1 MDIDK
6 CTVEAL
12 KVLEQRERAGVKV
25 GYKTLSK
32 RAKIIAILA
41 AFAVMMSAAGI
52 AANAANPA
60 PLTSETIAEAQIG
73 SVYLYTRDYVN
84 VRSGAEFGDNV
95 LCVSEPKT
103 KVKLLGVDGDWSYIE
118 INGVKAYIYS
128 HYLSTKELE
137 YTGDCD
143 TDDEEDTLVKEKIA
157 AAKNK
162 VDNSRNEKGLKLFNY
177 MIGKDETDEEPEKY
191 LSSAGA
197 EIEQHSYAEEQTEY
211 IDEEPENYLSSADV
225 ETEQYS
231 YNTDGVYYGTT
242 VEGNDV
248 YRNDSGLFDAY
259 SSDGYMTA
267 DEFKNYG
274 IVNHNGECFT
284 YYSERFLP
292 GEGLEIPGRYTDWEG
307 YVCDGEGY
315 VVLATPDEYIHPR
328 GSVIELPTGRMGR
341 FYDFCPEGSIDVYV
355 NW

>member
-1 MDIDK
+1 MNIDK

-32 RAKIIAILA
+32 RAKIIAIVS
-41 AFAVMMSAAGI
+41 AFAVMMTATGI
-52 AANAANPA
+52 AVNAANPA

-128 HYLSTKELE
+128 HYLSTEELE

-177 MIGKDETDEEPEKY
+177 MIDEDETDVESEKY
-191 LSSAGA
+191 LSPSGV
-197 EIEQHSYAEEQTEY
+197 EIEQY
-211 IDEEPENYLSSADV
+211 P
-225 ETEQYS
+225 
-231 YNTDGVYYGTT
+231 YNVDGVYYGTT
-242 VEGNDV
+242 AAGNDV

-267 DEFKNYG
+267 DEFKHYG
-274 IVNHNGECFT
+274 IVNYNGECFT
-284 YYSERFLP
+284 YYSEQDLP

-315 VVLATPDEYIHPR
+315 VVLATPDEYTHPR